1 MHRSA
6 GDVASKTKGARFIG
20 GKGQSGSLT
29 WVGFDGYVVTI
40 HIQPVNDI
48 GADELEGHG
57 VASVDP

>member
-1 MHRSA
+1 
-6 GDVASKTKGARFIG
+6 
-20 GKGQSGSLT
+20 LT